1 MDSKY
6 LEGLTDE
13 QKAAL
18 KKTKTREE
26 LLALIDSSGYELSV
40 DQLDAVNG
48 GCCNCDDYCC
58 HDPNAKQ

>member
-18 KKTKTREE
+18 KKPKSREE

>member
-26 LLALIDSSGYELSV
+26 LLALIDSSGYELSA

-48 GCCNCDDYCC
+48 GCCNCNDYCC

>member
-48 GCCNCDDYCC
+48 GCCNCDDCC